1 MPSKAEAL
9 LMLHIQADERLRRWP
24 WEREYRFGAV
34 AAGGRGKGLRARLQ
48 AAGLRDWRFDFAV
61 PELMLAVEV
70 EGITH
75 YGKTKTGK
83 MAIGRHQSAT
93 GIEGDLQKYDAA
105 MRLGWTV
112 YRCSQHMVASGRA
125 VETIAIL
132 VDQLAGKRSVAR
144 FLASAIK
151 PGERPKFEKPIQF
164 EES

>member
-9 LMLHIQADERLRRWP
+9 LMLHIQADEQLRRWP

-48 AAGLRDWRFDFAV
+48 AAGLRDWRFDVAL

-75 YGKTKTGK
+75 YGRNRNGS
-83 MAIGRHQSAT
+83 MALGRHQTAK

-125 VETIAIL
+125 VETIAVL
-132 VDQLAGKRSVAR
+132 VDQLALKREA
-144 FLASAIK
+144 
-151 PGERPKFEKPIQF
+151 ERTAETNYFHGSGGRQYEQA
-164 EES
+164 